1 MEGASS
7 QAGTETAQR
16 SRPCERESRA
26 SRCGD
31 SSECDEETE
40 SLTARVQEEV
50 KALRSI
56 LYDFPKTPGGV
67 PDAFLDKQAAHSATL
82 ERDGV
87 EEDHDHNRAVRTKDP
102 VVIDVDD

>member
-1 MEGASS
+1 M
-7 QAGTETAQR
+7 
-16 SRPCERESRA
+16 
-26 SRCGD
+26 
-31 SSECDEETE
+31 
-40 SLTARVQEEV
+40 QEEV

-87 EEDHDHNRAVRTKDP
+87 EEDHDHSRAVRTTDL